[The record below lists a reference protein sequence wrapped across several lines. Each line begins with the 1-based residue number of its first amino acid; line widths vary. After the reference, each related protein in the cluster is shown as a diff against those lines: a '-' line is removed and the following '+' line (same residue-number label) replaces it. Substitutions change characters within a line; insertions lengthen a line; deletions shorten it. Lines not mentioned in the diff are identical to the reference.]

1 MVKRKTAQEL
11 MAERNPLARTA
22 VAPVDIYSQPS
33 NSIEEPQG
41 KQEPAAAISEI
52 QPSQAR
58 SPEAPHPKDAEDR
71 ERPYSTYL
79 LQYQVKG
86 IKLRAIDRDLDDKD
100 IMQEAVEEYLKNHPL
115 H

>member
-11 MAERNPLARTA
+11 MAERNPLARTP
-22 VAPVDIYSQPS
+22 VAPVDIYSQSFNPLG
-33 NSIEEPQG
+33 EPNG
-41 KQEPAAAISEI
+41 KQEPAAATPET
-52 QPSQAR
+52 QPSQVQ
-58 SPEAPHPKDAEDR
+58 SPEVLCQKDAEDR

-79 LQYQVKG
+79 LQSQVKG

-115 H
+115 P

>member
-11 MAERNPLARTA
+11 MAERNPLARTP

-33 NSIEEPQG
+33 NSIEEPQE
-41 KQEPAAAISEI
+41 KQEPAVAISET
-52 QPSQAR
+52 QPSQAQ
-58 SPEAPHPKDAEDR
+58 SPEAPRQKDAKDR

-79 LQYQVKG
+79 LQSQVKG

-115 H
+115 P